1 MRQPLLGKPKKNMD
15 KLDNLPSA
23 YKITNVRTHLQA
35 VVKYYNEKTG
45 GYSEIRKVYLP
56 MIALMQSQRPIGVNS
71 LPDFQKNDK
80 KHCVLKGYKPV
91 VERTCLYYKQ
101 SSL

>member
-23 YKITNVRTHLQA
+23 YKITNMRTHLQA

-45 GYSEIRKVYLP
+45 GL
-56 MIALMQSQRPIGVNS
+56 QR
-71 LPDFQKNDK
+71 DK
-80 KHCVLKGYKPV
+80 KGILTNDSADAESTAYW
-91 VERTCLYYKQ
+91 R
-101 SSL
+101 